1 VGWDNATG
9 FGSLD
14 FGKLSKVLEPGADP
28 IAQ

>member
-14 FGKLSKVLEPGADP
+14 FGKLSKVIDSSSAD
-28 IAQ
+28 